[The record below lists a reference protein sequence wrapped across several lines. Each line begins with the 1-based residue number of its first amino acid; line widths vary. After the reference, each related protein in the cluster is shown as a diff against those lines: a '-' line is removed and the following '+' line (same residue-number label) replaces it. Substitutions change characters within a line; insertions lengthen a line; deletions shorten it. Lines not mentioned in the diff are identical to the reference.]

1 MYTEEVIICVD
12 SLQNVT
18 GEFSRVQNLSYSKSK
33 LTLDYLL
40 KSGYKIVL
48 KMISI
53 ATGLCHT
60 FEPTDLVC
68 DISLTFCYK
77 EENRLVKLP

>member
-1 MYTEEVIICVD
+1 MW
-12 SLQNVT
+12 T

-33 LTLDYLL
+33 LTRDYFL
-40 KSGYKIVL
+40 KEGYKIIL

-60 FEPTDLVC
+60 FAPTGLAC
-68 DISLTFCYK
+68 DISVTFCYK